1 MGRGEEKGGTLRLV
15 VGFAAVGLTAALV
28 AGGYAAWRATRAP
41 GSPGHCQIFVAP
53 DCSAGESVHLVGH
66 TLGFLSYILLWITI
80 MWGMMLGRG
89 WAMTRFKHSQL
100 YATHMTFALVAMT
113 LAWAHAFGQ
122 LFTPAGPTYLIDLF
136 VPFTNLRDPIGVGVG
151 TIGIEIMTALL
162 ISIPLQLKLGYS
174 RWRALHS
181 LAYASF
187 TLIAGHILLAGRHAG
202 PLFVKI
208 PIIVMWL
215 STVVLWLG
223 VSDWTLKRKRAVT
236 DRASS
241 RLRGQTAEVAVDAG
255 KCARFGFCE
264 QEAPTIFELRADG
277 RLGYKS
283 TVPPED
289 IEAVARAV
297 KVCPARAIT
306 MNRAGSRVY
315 MPKNEIVE
323 TAGERPKEALANVTG
338 LHRRGGK

>member
-1 MGRGEEKGGTLRLV
+1 MTA
-15 VGFAAVGLTAALV
+15 GFT
-28 AGGYAAWRATRAP
+28 
-41 GSPGHCQIFVAP
+41 
-53 DCSAGESVHLVGH
+53 
-66 TLGFLSYILLWITI
+66 SYLILWVTV

-100 YATHMTFALVAMT
+100 YATHMTLALIGMS
-113 LAWAHAFGQ
+113 LGWGHAFTQ
-122 LFTPAGPTYLIDLF
+122 LANPIGTVHLVDEFI
-136 VPFTNLRDPIGVGVG
+136 PFSNGRDPIGIGVGVIG
-151 TIGIEIMTALL
+151 TEIMTALL
-162 ISIPLQLKLGYS
+162 ISMPLQRKLGYG

-187 TLIAGHILLAGRHAG
+187 TLIAGHILLSGSDVS
-202 PLFVKI
+202 PLYVKI
-208 PIIVMWL
+208 PVLLLWL

-223 VSDWTLKRKRAVT
+223 VSKWAIKSKQSVT
-236 DRASS
+236 DKASQ
-241 RLRGQTAEVAVDAG
+241 RLRGQQAEVTVDAG

-283 TVPPED
+283 TVPPEE
-289 IEAVARAV
+289 IEAVSRAV
-297 KVCPARAIT
+297 KVCPARAIK

-315 MPKNEIVE
+315 MPQNQTDE
-323 TAGERPKEALANVTG
+323 AADSRPKESLANVTG

>member
-1 MGRGEEKGGTLRLV
+1 MFVADAHCAV
-15 VGFAAVGLTAALV
+15 V
-28 AGGYAAWRATRAP
+28 
-41 GSPGHCQIFVAP
+41 IAP
-53 DCSAGESVHLVGH
+53 DCTAAQSVHLVAH
-66 TLGFLSYILLWITI
+66 TAGFLGYILLWITV

-100 YATHMTFALVAMT
+100 YATHMTFALIGMT
-113 LAWAHAFGQ
+113 LGWGHAFIQ
-122 LFTPAGPTYLIDLF
+122 LANPVGTVRLIDEF
-136 VPFTNLRDPIGVGVG
+136 IPFANGRDPIGIGVGVIA
-151 TIGIEIMTALL
+151 TEIMTALL
-162 ISIPLQLKLGYS
+162 ISMPLQRKLGYS

-187 TLIAGHILLAGRHAG
+187 TLLAGHVLLSGSHVG

-208 PIIVMWL
+208 PVVLMWL

-223 VSDWTLKRKRAVT
+223 VSNWALKRKRTIT
-236 DRASS
+236 DRASN
-241 RLRGQTAEVAVDAG
+241 RMRGQMAEVSVDAG

-264 QEAPTIFELRADG
+264 QEAPAIFELRSDG

-283 TVPPED
+283 TIPPEE

-297 KVCPARAIT
+297 KVCPARAIR

-315 MPKNEIVE
+315 MPKNETVE
-323 TAGERPKEALANVTG
+323 TAGEGRAETLANVTG

>member
-1 MGRGEEKGGTLRLV
+1 VLADAHCAV
-15 VGFAAVGLTAALV
+15 VIA
-28 AGGYAAWRATRAP
+28 
-41 GSPGHCQIFVAP
+41 S
-53 DCSAGESVHLVGH
+53 DCSAAQSVHLVAH
-66 TLGFLSYILLWITI
+66 TAGFLSYLLLWVTV

-100 YATHMTFALVAMT
+100 YATHMTLALIAMT
-113 LAWAHAFGQ
+113 LGWGHAFIQ
-122 LFTPAGPTYLIDLF
+122 LANPIGTVRFFDLF
-136 VPFTNLRDPIGVGVG
+136 IPFSNGRDPIGIGVGVVA
-151 TIGIEIMTALL
+151 TEIMTALL
-162 ISIPLQLKLGYS
+162 ISMPLQRMLGYS

-187 TLIAGHILLAGRHAG
+187 TLLAGHVLLSGSHAG

-208 PIIVMWL
+208 PVLLMWL

-223 VSDWTLKRKRAVT
+223 VSKWALKRKREVT
-236 DRASS
+236 DRAIN

-264 QEAPTIFELRADG
+264 QEAPAIFELRADG

-283 TVPPED
+283 TVPPEE

-297 KVCPARAIT
+297 KVCPARAIR

-315 MPKNEIVE
+315 MPKNETVE
-323 TAGERPKEALANVTG
+323 TAGERPQETFANVTG

>member
-1 MGRGEEKGGTLRLV
+1 
-15 VGFAAVGLTAALV
+15 
-28 AGGYAAWRATRAP
+28 
-41 GSPGHCQIFVAP
+41 
-53 DCSAGESVHLVGH
+53 
-66 TLGFLSYILLWITI
+66 

-100 YATHMTFALVAMT
+100 YATHMTLALIAMT
-113 LAWAHAFGQ
+113 LGWGHAFTQ
-122 LFTPAGPTYLIDLF
+122 LANPVGTVHLIDEF
-136 VPFTNLRDPIGVGVG
+136 IPFANGRDPIGIGVGVIA
-151 TIGIEIMTALL
+151 TEIMTALL
-162 ISIPLQLKLGYS
+162 ISMPLQRRLGYG

-187 TLIAGHILLAGRHAG
+187 TLLAGHVLLSGSHVG

-208 PIIVMWL
+208 PILAMWL

-223 VSDWTLKRKRAVT
+223 VSKWAMKSKRTVT
-236 DRASS
+236 DAAST
-241 RLRGQTAEVAVDAG
+241 RLRGQQAEVNVDPG

-264 QEAPTIFELRADG
+264 QEAPTIFELRPDG

-283 TVPPED
+283 TVPPEE
-289 IEAVARAV
+289 IEAVSRAI
-297 KVCPARAIT
+297 KVCPARAIR

-315 MPKNEIVE
+315 MPQNSAEE
-323 TAGERPKEALANVTG
+323 AAEGRPKEKEPLANVTG

>member
-1 MGRGEEKGGTLRLV
+1 VLADAHCAV
-15 VGFAAVGLTAALV
+15 V
-28 AGGYAAWRATRAP
+28 
-41 GSPGHCQIFVAP
+41 IAP
-53 DCSAGESVHLVGH
+53 DCSAAQSVHLVAH
-66 TLGFLSYILLWITI
+66 TAGFLSYLLLWFTV

-100 YATHMTFALVAMT
+100 YATHMTLALIAMT
-113 LAWAHAFGQ
+113 LGWGHAFIQ
-122 LFTPAGPTYLIDLF
+122 LANPIGTVRFIDVLI
-136 VPFTNLRDPIGVGVG
+136 PFSNGRDPIGIGVGVIA
-151 TIGIEIMTALL
+151 TEIMTALL
-162 ISIPLQLKLGYS
+162 LSMPLQRKLGYS

-187 TLIAGHILLAGRHAG
+187 TLIAGHILFSGSHVG
-202 PLFVKI
+202 PLFIKI
-208 PIIVMWL
+208 PILAMWL

-223 VSDWTLKRKRAVT
+223 VSKWALKRKQAVT
-236 DRASS
+236 DKAGS
-241 RLRGQTAEVAVDAG
+241 RLRGSQAEVVVDAG
-255 KCARFGFCE
+255 KCTRFGFCE

-297 KVCPARAIT
+297 KVCPARAIR

-315 MPKNEIVE
+315 MPQQKTEE
-323 TAGERPKEALANVTG
+323 PAAEGRPKEQLANVTG

>member
-1 MGRGEEKGGTLRLV
+1 
-15 VGFAAVGLTAALV
+15 
-28 AGGYAAWRATRAP
+28 
-41 GSPGHCQIFVAP
+41 
-53 DCSAGESVHLVGH
+53 
-66 TLGFLSYILLWITI
+66 
-80 MWGMMLGRG
+80 
-89 WAMTRFKHSQL
+89 MTRFKHSQL
-100 YATHMTFALVAMT
+100 YATHMTLALIAMT
-113 LAWAHAFGQ
+113 LGWGHALVQ
-122 LFTPAGPTYLIDLF
+122 LANPLGTVGLIDEF
-136 VPFTNLRDPIGVGVG
+136 VPFANGRDPIGIGVGVV
-151 TIGIEIMTALL
+151 GIEIMTALL
-162 ISIPLQLKLGYS
+162 ISIPLQRMLGYS

-187 TLIAGHILLAGRHAG
+187 TLISGHILLSGSHAG

-208 PIIVMWL
+208 PVIAMWL

-223 VSDWTLKRKRAVT
+223 VSSWALKRKRAVT
-236 DRASS
+236 DRATS

-264 QEAPTIFELRADG
+264 QEAPMIFELRADG

-297 KVCPARAIT
+297 KVCPARAIR
-306 MNRAGSRVY
+306 MSRAGSRVY
-315 MPKNEIVE
+315 MPKNETDE
-323 TAGERPKEALANVTG
+323 TAGDRPKEALANVTG